1 MSRPTRHT
9 PAGRAYLDL
18 QNQARRDGR
27 GPQQLLTPY
36 VVERWLA
43 RLASSPYA
51 EQFVLKGGML
61 LAASEARRPTADA
74 DTLARH
80 IANDQNAVLA
90 RVVEITHFPDE
101 DSRNR

>member
-1 MSRPTRHT
+1 MNRPTRHT

-27 GPQQLLTPY
+27 GTQQLLTLY

-43 RLASSPYA
+43 RLASAPYA
-51 EQFVLKGGML
+51 EQFVLKAGML
-61 LAASEARRPTADA
+61 LAAFEPCRPTADA
-74 DTLARH
+74 DALARH

-90 RVVEITHFPDE
+90 RVVEIAHVPDE
-101 DSRNR
+101 DPRNR